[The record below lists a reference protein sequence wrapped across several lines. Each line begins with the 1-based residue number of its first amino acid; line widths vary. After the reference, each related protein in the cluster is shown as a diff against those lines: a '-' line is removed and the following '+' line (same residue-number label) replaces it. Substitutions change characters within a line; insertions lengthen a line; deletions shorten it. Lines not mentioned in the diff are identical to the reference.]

1 MSTPSGSLR
10 VLVTGTSSG
19 FGHGAVQA
27 LAARGHTVYAT
38 MRDVNGRNREA
49 AQALRSFAEQGGHA
63 LHVIEL
69 DVTSDA
75 SVQAGV
81 TRALELGGGIDAVI
95 NNVGVGTLG
104 VAESYTAAQLSAVL
118 DVNVVGSF
126 RVARTVL
133 PLMREA
139 GAGLLVFVSS
149 TVGRVLLPFMAHYS
163 ASKFALEAMAESLA
177 FEVQPLGID
186 VTVVQPGAYGTSFA
200 ANTMQPA
207 EPGRLAQ
214 YGVVAE
220 RLVAFGQGFQRMVE
234 AGQIGDPRDIAETF
248 VKLVELPRG
257 ERPLR
262 LTVDVQLGQ
271 AVSAINELCARTQ
284 EGVLAKLGF
293 GKQ

>member
-1 MSTPSGSLR
+1 MSTPTGSLR

-19 FGHGAVQA
+19 FGHAGAQA

-38 MRDVNGRNREA
+38 MRDVDGRNREA
-49 AQALRSFAEQGGHA
+49 AQSLRSFAEQGGHR

-81 TRALELGGGIDAVI
+81 TKALELGGGIDTVI

-104 VAESYTAAQLSAVL
+104 LAESYTAAQLSAVL

-139 GAGLLVFVSS
+139 GAGYLVFVSS

-163 ASKFALEAMAESLA
+163 ASKFALEAMVESLA

-200 ANTMQPA
+200 ANTMPPA
-207 EPGRLAQ
+207 EPGRLEQ
-214 YGVVAE
+214 YGVVKD
-220 RLVAFGQGFQRMVE
+220 RLVAFGQGFQKMVE
-234 AGQIGDPRDIAETF
+234 AGRIGDPREIAETF
-248 VKLVELPRG
+248 VKLVELPKG

-262 LTVDVQLGQ
+262 LTVDAQLGQ
-271 AVSAINELCARTQ
+271 AVTAINELCAQTQ
-284 EGVLAKLGF
+284 AGVLASMGF
-293 GKQ
+293 GKK